1 MGCSAGEYGVGLAH
15 ASPTAIL
22 PSQEEPPMPLSLRP
36 VQTDFVAEVSGADL
50 RRPPSPDLIREIEQA
65 ADRYAVLIFRDQPI
79 TDEQHVAFTRTF
91 GRLETTIKAYRPG
104 FKPRLAPEVADISN
118 LDEDSKILS
127 THDRRRMSSL
137 GNRQWHTDY
146 TFKEAAGKY
155 SFLRAIAVTS
165 EGGETKFADMRS
177 AYNALSDKMKARLE
191 HLTAEHSLLYS
202 RGLIGFTDFS
212 PEEQARLGSSPQRVV
227 RTHPGSGRKTLY
239 LAAHAMMIHGMAIQE
254 GRILLRDL
262 MEHATQPQF
271 VHTHTWAAGD
281 MVMWD
286 NRCTMHRACEY
297 DPAEVRE
304 LRRTT
309 VMEACSTLAQAA

>member
-1 MGCSAGEYGVGLAH
+1 M
-15 ASPTAIL
+15 
-22 PSQEEPPMPLSLRP
+22 SLRIDAVRP
-36 VQTDFVAEVSGADL
+36 DFVAEVSGIDL
-50 RRPPSPDLIREIEQA
+50 REAPSLDVIRKIETA
-65 ADRYAVLIFRDQPI
+65 NDHYAVLIFRDQPI
-79 TDEQHVAFTRTF
+79 DDAQHVAFTAPF

-104 FKPRLAPEVADISN
+104 FIPRLAAEVADISN
-118 LDEDSKILS
+118 LDENSEILGAN
-127 THDRRRMSSL
+127 DRRRMSSL

-155 SFLRAIAVTS
+155 SFLRALVVTG
-165 EGGETKFADMRS
+165 EGGETKFADMRA
-177 AYNALSDKMKARLE
+177 AYDALTDRMKTRLE
-191 HLTAEHSLLYS
+191 GLTAEHSLLYS

-212 PEEQARLGSSPQRVV
+212 EEEKRRLGSATQRVV

-239 LAAHAMMIHGMAIQE
+239 LAAHAMMIHGMAIPE

-262 MEHATQPQF
+262 MEHATQPRF
-271 VHTHTWAAGD
+271 VYTHRWSVGD

-297 DPAEVRE
+297 DPGEIRE

-309 VMEACSTLAQAA
+309 VMEHASTLAQAA